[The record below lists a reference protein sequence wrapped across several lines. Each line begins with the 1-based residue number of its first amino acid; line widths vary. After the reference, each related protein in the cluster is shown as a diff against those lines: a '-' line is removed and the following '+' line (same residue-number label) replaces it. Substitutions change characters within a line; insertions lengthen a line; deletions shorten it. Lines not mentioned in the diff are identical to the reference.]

1 MVYTLLSEIQKEY
14 LKSPELSSFVLSENV
29 GDGAEQFSASAYML
43 CLYESYRLYILDWGL
58 ETWRVEN
65 HWKVARYV
73 VTNTKREA
81 LVVVNFQDS
90 YYSVSYQIIY

>member
-1 MVYTLLSEIQKEY
+1 M
-14 LKSPELSSFVLSENV
+14 
-29 GDGAEQFSASAYML
+29 
-43 CLYESYRLYILDWGL
+43 
-58 ETWRVEN
+58 EN